1 MLFPAV
7 HFSNLPQFPRAAADN
22 ISVLAQYLADT
33 LEPLR
38 ERWRHLCKD
47 GKGRL
52 QETREFAKTD
62 VFEGPN
68 ARYKASENMDPYG
81 QEKCIEWMEKVKP
94 EYLAERDGRK
104 PIFVMDG
111 DTKVSGRSWF
121 SLYTDLWLISW
132 ATECF
137 FHLWTLLLMYTIFGP
152 R

>member
-1 MLFPAV
+1 MTKK
-7 HFSNLPQFPRAAADN
+7 R
-22 ISVLAQYLADT
+22 
-33 LEPLR
+33 LEYNT
-38 ERWRHLCKD
+38 KD

-68 ARYKASENMDPYG
+68 ARCKASGNMDPYG

-121 SLYTDLWLISW
+121 SLYTDLWLVSW
-132 ATECF
+132 ATECL

>member
-1 MLFPAV
+1 MTKK
-7 HFSNLPQFPRAAADN
+7 R
-22 ISVLAQYLADT
+22 
-33 LEPLR
+33 LEYNT
-38 ERWRHLCKD
+38 KD

-68 ARYKASENMDPYG
+68 ARYKASGNMDPYG
-81 QEKCIEWMEKVKP
+81 QEKCIEWMKKVKP

-121 SLYTDLWLISW
+121 SLYTDLWLVSW